1 MVFNLHRFI
10 YHLPVVNPMPTKPVD
25 ILHAA
30 MTNHFVILAVAI
42 LLFLLVIILVDPISS
57 GSGEMWS

>member
-1 MVFNLHRFI
+1 MQR
-10 YHLPVVNPMPTKPVD
+10 KPVD

-42 LLFLLVIILVDPISS
+42 VLFLLVIILVDQTASDI
-57 GSGEMWS
+57 GEVWI

>member
-1 MVFNLHRFI
+1 
-10 YHLPVVNPMPTKPVD
+10 MPRKPVD

-42 LLFLLVIILVDPISS
+42 LLFLLVIILVDPNS
-57 GSGEMWS
+57 GDIGEFWI

>member
-1 MVFNLHRFI
+1 MSI
-10 YHLPVVNPMPTKPVD
+10 KPVD

-42 LLFLLVIILVDPISS
+42 LLFLLVIILVDPISGDS
-57 GSGEMWS
+57 VEMWI